1 MKISSTHSIIQISGI
16 DSAEFLQG
24 QITNDINL
32 VSNNKFIDSAVCN
45 VQGRVISLFMIRKYA
60 EDFQIIVDSSLSV
73 KLLNHLKKYAVFFKT
88 EMNIINQ
95 LSKGLVI
102 ISDEEWE
109 KDCIKKGRA
118 EINDHLS
125 EKFTPHELNYHNNE
139 IINFQ
144 KGCFTGQEVIA
155 RMQYRGKLKFA
166 LARFGIKK
174 SQLMERGEM
183 LTNHAGK
190 NIGQVIMFAGNIGLM
205 SLKNSSNLENDIFK
219 GNKEK
224 VHFTNKSII

>member
-1 MKISSTHSIIQISGI
+1 MKISSRHSIIQISGI

-32 VSNNKFIDSAVCN
+32 VSNDKFIDSAVCN
-45 VQGRVISLFMIRKYA
+45 VQGRVISLFMIRKYV
-60 EDFQIIVDSSLSV
+60 EDFQIIVDSSLSI

-95 LSKGLVI
+95 PSKGLIVV
-102 ISDEEWE
+102 SDEEWT
-109 KDCIKKGRA
+109 KDCIKKGKA
-118 EINDHLS
+118 EINDDLS
-125 EKFTPHELNYHNNE
+125 EKFTPHELNYHNNG

-166 LARFGIKK
+166 LARFETYKP
-174 SQLMERGEM
+174 QLIERGEV
-183 LTNHAGK
+183 LTNQLGK
-190 NIGQVIMFAGNIGLM
+190 NIGQVIMFADNRGLM

-219 GNKEK
+219 ENKEK
-224 VHFTNKSII
+224 INFTNKSII

>member
-32 VSNNKFIDSAVCN
+32 VSNDKFIDSAICN

-88 EMNIINQ
+88 EMNIISQ
-95 LSKGLVI
+95 LSKGLVV
-102 ISDEEWE
+102 ISDEDWE

>member
-32 VSNNKFIDSAVCN
+32 VSNDKFIDSAVCN

-95 LSKGLVI
+95 LSKGLVV

>member
-32 VSNNKFIDSAVCN
+32 VSNDKFIDSAVCN

-88 EMNIINQ
+88 EMNIINE
-95 LSKGLVI
+95 LSKGLVV

>member
-32 VSNNKFIDSAVCN
+32 VSNDKFIDSAVCN

-60 EDFQIIVDSSLSV
+60 EDFQIIVDSSLSI

-95 LSKGLVI
+95 LSKGLVV
-102 ISDEEWE
+102 ISDEDWE

-205 SLKNSSNLENDIFK
+205 SLKNSSYLENDIFK

>member
-32 VSNNKFIDSAVCN
+32 VSNDKFIDSAVCN

-88 EMNIINQ
+88 EMNIISQ
-95 LSKGLVI
+95 LSKGLVV

-125 EKFTPHELNYHNNE
+125 EKFTPHELNYHKNE

>member
-32 VSNNKFIDSAVCN
+32 VSNDKFIDSAVCN

-88 EMNIINQ
+88 EMNIISQ
-95 LSKGLVI
+95 LSKGLVV

>member
-32 VSNNKFIDSAVCN
+32 VSNDKFIDSAVCN

-88 EMNIINQ
+88 EMNIISQ
-95 LSKGLVI
+95 LSKGLVV

-190 NIGQVIMFAGNIGLM
+190 NIGQVIMLAGNIGLM

>member
-32 VSNNKFIDSAVCN
+32 VSSDKFIDSAVCN
-45 VQGRVISLFMIRKYA
+45 VQGRVISLFMIRKYV
-60 EDFQIIVDSSLSV
+60 EDFQIIVDSSLSI

-95 LSKGLVI
+95 LSKGLVV
-102 ISDEEWE
+102 ISDEEWK

-205 SLKNSSNLENDIFK
+205 SLKNSSYLENDIFK

>member
-32 VSNNKFIDSAVCN
+32 VSNDKFIDSAVCN

-60 EDFQIIVDSSLSV
+60 EDFQIIVDSSLSI

-95 LSKGLVI
+95 LSKGLVV
-102 ISDEEWE
+102 ISDEEWK

>member
-32 VSNNKFIDSAVCN
+32 VSNDKFIDSAVCN

-95 LSKGLVI
+95 LSKGLVV
-102 ISDEEWE
+102 ISDEEWK

-190 NIGQVIMFAGNIGLM
+190 NIGQVIMLAGNIGLM

>member
-32 VSNNKFIDSAVCN
+32 VSNDKFIDSAVCN

-60 EDFQIIVDSSLSV
+60 EDFQIIVDSSLSI

-88 EMNIINQ
+88 EMNIISQ
-95 LSKGLVI
+95 LSKGLVV

>member
-32 VSNNKFIDSAVCN
+32 VSNDKFIDSAVCN

-88 EMNIINQ
+88 EMNIISQ
-95 LSKGLVI
+95 LSKGLVV

-125 EKFTPHELNYHNNE
+125 EKFTPYELNYHNNE

>member
-32 VSNNKFIDSAVCN
+32 VSNDKFIDSAVCN

-95 LSKGLVI
+95 LSKGLVV
-102 ISDEEWE
+102 ISDEEWK